1 MADDVGGESSLMR
14 AVATLLIIVLVVA
27 VLYFSGI
34 LGGRASDS
42 NSNIKT
48 LSAPADNNR

>member
-1 MADDVGGESSLMR
+1 MANDVGGEGGLMR

-34 LGGRASDS
+34 LGGARDDL
-42 NSNIKT
+42 NRNIKT
-48 LSAPADNNR
+48 LTIPNSNNK

>member
-1 MADDVGGESSLMR
+1 MADDVGGEGGLMR

-34 LGGRASDS
+34 LGGSREET

-48 LSAPADNNR
+48 LTAPSNNR